1 MAADDETT
9 LQPPRAGT
17 YADLARR
24 MDRMEIKH
32 EDLAKDVAVITAT
45 VGQVVL
51 NQKHAEDIN
60 ELRFK
65 SLDTAVGQIGSD
77 LKTFITRIEG
87 MIDGTVETN
96 QARQAAQVMA
106 DYMKWRGET
115 DKRLNLIEEVP
126 TLVQKVEALEE
137 REQRR
142 KGVLEAFS
150 GVKGIIL
157 MLCAIASPLIAAIAI
172 IVTRP

>member
-1 MAADDETT
+1 MAAEDETT
-9 LQPPRAGT
+9 PKAGT
-17 YADLARR
+17 YADLSRR
-24 MDRMEIKH
+24 MDRMELKH
-32 EDLAKDVAVITAT
+32 EDLAKDVAAITAT

-51 NQKHAEDIN
+51 NQKHAEEIN

-65 SLDTAVGQIGSD
+65 ALDTSVGQIGAD
-77 LKTFITRIEG
+77 LKGFMAR
-87 MIDGTVETN
+87 IDGIVAGDIET
-96 QARQAAQVMA
+96 AQSRAGRELVA
-106 DYMKWRGET
+106 DYTIWRKET
-115 DKRLNLIEEVP
+115 DKRLAIIEDVP

-150 GVKGIIL
+150 GVKGVLL
-157 MLCAIASPLIAAIAI
+157 MIAAILSPIVAAIGI